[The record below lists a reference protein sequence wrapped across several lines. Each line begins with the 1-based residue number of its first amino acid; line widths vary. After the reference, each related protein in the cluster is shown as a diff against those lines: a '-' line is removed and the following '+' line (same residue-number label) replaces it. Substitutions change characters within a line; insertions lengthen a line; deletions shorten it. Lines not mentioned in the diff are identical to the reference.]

1 MSSNYNY
8 DFNLS
13 HLVNLEN
20 VPEMSTEDI
29 MSAEDRNSQLD
40 FWINAEFQYYSP
52 TIDTKLEDQDSS
64 VNQPMIMQDL
74 SLNDQ
79 TQQSLYPLFAF
90 SNTNPLL
97 QSNNFASLFPTAPI
111 VPVSIPT
118 VVNNPIILPKDA
130 SSENTSSATISEI
143 IPETAK
149 VITKTAAVADV
160 STDATPTITTKSNP
174 STNVTALSDLNP
186 NRKNSSMKP
195 SNLEIAQDEPAKTE
209 DNEGKVDPELSAKLA
224 AEEDKR
230 RRNTAASARFRVKKK
245 MREQALERTARE
257 MTAKAETLESRV
269 RELEMEIKWLRS
281 LIVEKD
287 ARLLDVDRPGKKR
300 KKDESDDEEE
310 EVKKDEVSEAKREKR
325 EQSDQ
330 TNQKE

>member
-13 HLVNLEN
+13 HLLNPEN

-29 MSAEDRNSQLD
+29 NSQLD
-40 FWINAEFQYYSP
+40 FWINAEFQYDFQVSP

-64 VNQPMIMQDL
+64 VTQPMIIHDL

-79 TQQSLYPLFAF
+79 TQQSLYPLFTF
-90 SNTNPLL
+90 PSTNFT
-97 QSNNFASLFPTAPI
+97 SIFPTAPI

-130 SSENTSSATISEI
+130 SSENTSSVITSEI
-143 IPETAK
+143 IPDPKVTET
-149 VITKTAAVADV
+149 VITKNVAVADV
-160 STDATPTITTKSNP
+160 STADTSTSTNTNSTT
-174 STNVTALSDLNP
+174 STNVTALSGLTL
-186 NRKNSSMKP
+186 NRKNSSMKS
-195 SNLEIAQDEPAKTE
+195 SNIEISQDESVKTKDDE
-209 DNEGKVDPELSAKLA
+209 EKVDHELSAKLA

-257 MTAKAETLESRV
+257 MTAKAETLEGRV
-269 RELEMEIKWLRS
+269 RELEMEIKCGG
-281 LIVEKD
+281 ETG
-287 ARLLDVDRPGKKR
+287 ATGA
-300 KKDESDDEEE
+300 E
-310 EVKKDEVSEAKREKR
+310 
-325 EQSDQ
+325 
-330 TNQKE
+330 